1 MENLEYGQ
9 VYTQLNFGVAIVV
22 FFKKNGELRTML
34 ASRSPQYAAVAGCSD
49 KMAILSYRDKTFNRE
64 SGNIAVLDL
73 IKQDARAFNVGRVVY
88 YEPQE
93 IRTAEEFDR
102 AILRQQAI
110 EEWYRPLRE
119 KVSKLTNLDDMA
131 LLEAYARPDIPA
143 SEPGVALSAV
153 PTGDPM
159 ARGGQA
165 ETGQVQSGAGQ
176 EQPNIG
182 VII

>member
-9 VYTQLNFGVAIVV
+9 VYSHLNFGVAIVV

-49 KMAILSYRDKTFNRE
+49 KMAILGHRDKTFNRE

-73 IKQDARAFNVGRVVY
+73 IKQDARAFNIGRVVY

-93 IRTAEEFDR
+93 VRTADELDK
-102 AILRQQAI
+102 AILREQVV
-110 EEWYRPLRE
+110 EEWYRPLGE
-119 KVSKLTNLDDMA
+119 KISKLTNLDDMS

-143 SEPGVALSAV
+143 SEPGGALSVV
-153 PTGDPM
+153 PSGDPM
-159 ARGGQA
+159 GASEGQ
-165 ETGQVQSGAGQ
+165 GAT
-176 EQPNIG
+176 EELKPS
-182 VII
+182 III